1 MHFYAFMP
9 NCQWLKIILVFIEEV
24 HLSKRNFLMITV
36 IFMVLLFSAL
46 LVGCGTSATNTSPV
60 PSGSTGTSVDTPAT
74 TAVPSANAA
83 DGQALMTAQCG
94 RCHPLSRVT
103 SKQKTAAEWKI
114 TVDRMIT
121 RGAKLTP
128 QEEQALIDYLA
139 QNY

>member
-1 MHFYAFMP
+1 M
-9 NCQWLKIILVFIEEV
+9 V
-24 HLSKRNFLMITV
+24 ITV
-36 IFMVLLFSAL
+36 IFIAFLFSAL
-46 LVGCGTSATNTSPV
+46 LVGCGTSATNISPV
-60 PSGSTGTSVDTPAT
+60 PSASTSTSVDISAPT
-74 TAVPSANAA
+74 TVPSTNAA
-83 DGQALMTAQCG
+83 DGQALMAAQCG

-114 TVDRMIT
+114 TVDRMIS

>member
-1 MHFYAFMP
+1 M
-9 NCQWLKIILVFIEEV
+9 
-24 HLSKRNFLMITV
+24 MITV

-46 LVGCGTSATNTSPV
+46 LVGCGTSATTTSPA
-60 PSGSTGTSVDTPAT
+60 PSGSTA
-74 TAVPSANAA
+74 TAVDGSAVTTVLSANSA

-128 QEEQALIDYLA
+128 QEEQALIDFLA